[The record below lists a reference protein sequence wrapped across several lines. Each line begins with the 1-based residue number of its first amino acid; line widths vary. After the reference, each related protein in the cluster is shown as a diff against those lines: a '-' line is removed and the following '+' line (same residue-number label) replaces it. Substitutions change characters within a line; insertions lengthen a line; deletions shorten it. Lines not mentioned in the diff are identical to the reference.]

1 MKSEYHILNGDAL
14 LAQLPDSI
22 QGTRIV
28 AREAL
33 SDGEVRAGTLNEL
46 FELRA
51 HFISTTYPGYA
62 EDDYF
67 RKSATEFEKILSI
80 PDGSDITLWFEDDL
94 FCQVNLWF
102 VSHLLN
108 QAQDDTNIWLVRPQ
122 THTEYGFGGIHP
134 NELLSLLDHRIP
146 ISAEILTMLSDLW
159 NAYQEEDQQH
169 MNEIAEQLHSF
180 PFIQNAIHLHI
191 DRVKNNTPE
200 KILKDII
207 TELNTTEFGPV
218 FGEFCKRVPDY
229 GFGDLQVKRMFD
241 GLISEI

>member
-14 LAQLPDSI
+14 LAQLPESI

-33 SDGEVRAGTLNEL
+33 SDGEVKAGTLQEL

-51 HFISTTYPGYA
+51 HFISTNYPGYTR
-62 EDDYF
+62 DDYY
-67 RKSATEFEKILSI
+67 RKSVTEFDEILSI
-80 PDGSDITLWFEDDL
+80 PDGSDINLWFEDDL

-108 QAQDDTNIWLVRPQ
+108 QAQDDTNVFLVRPQ

-134 NELLSLLDHRIP
+134 DELHPLLDHKIQ
-146 ISAEILTMLSDLW
+146 ISAETLTMLSDLW
-159 NAYQEEDQQH
+159 NVYQQEDMQH
-169 MNEIAEQLHSF
+169 MKEIAEELHSF

-207 TELNTTEFGPV
+207 TELNTNEFGPV
-218 FGEFCKRVPDY
+218 FGEFCKQVPEY
-229 GFGDLQVKRMFD
+229 GFGDLQVKRLFD
-241 GLISEI
+241 RLSSEI